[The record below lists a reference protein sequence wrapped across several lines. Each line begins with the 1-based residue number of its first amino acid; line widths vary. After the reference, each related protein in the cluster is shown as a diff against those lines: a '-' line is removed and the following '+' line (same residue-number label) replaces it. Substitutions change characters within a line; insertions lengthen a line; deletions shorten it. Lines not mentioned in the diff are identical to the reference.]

1 MLVETTLNYNQQQRE
16 SGAVSDTV
24 QRQGHTLRRQSG
36 TAFKCSGSSQAEI
49 VLFLAISTFFQSQ

>member
-24 QRQGHTLRRQSG
+24 QRQGTHTATDRRGQLSD
-36 TAFKCSGSSQAEI
+36 
-49 VLFLAISTFFQSQ
+49 VLGLVD